1 MAIEELKGVYRIP
14 LAKRDRDPERKGKKK
29 PRHKKDEEQG
39 GPGRTDRRVD
49 IKV

>member
-14 LAKRDRDPERKGKKK
+14 LARRDRDPERKGKKN
-29 PRHKKDEEQG
+29 PRNKKDEEKKG
-39 GPGRTDRRVD
+39 TDRTDRRVD